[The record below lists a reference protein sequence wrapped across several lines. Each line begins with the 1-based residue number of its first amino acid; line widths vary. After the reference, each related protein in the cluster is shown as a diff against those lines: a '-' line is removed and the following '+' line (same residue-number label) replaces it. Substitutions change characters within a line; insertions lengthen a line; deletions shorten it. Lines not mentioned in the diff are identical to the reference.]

1 MRIHLKNLLFI
12 LLIGLA
18 LSACKKK
25 TTTPPPDPNKC
36 EDITDARDGQKYKV
50 VKIGDQCWMAENL
63 NFETPSESSCY
74 DDDPAN
80 CDQWGRI
87 YTWDA
92 VKDACP
98 DGWRLPTKED
108 FNTLID
114 EVGGVSVAG
123 TALKVGGSS
132 GFNAILAGGKD
143 ANGASIGVNIVI
155 AFWSNSNHSTNSFKK
170 TLTISTA
177 ADAGLSGT
185 SNASGN
191 YCRCIKD

>member
-1 MRIHLKNLLFI
+1 MKILKTI
-12 LLIGLA
+12 LLLVLVSTLLTVG
-18 LSACKKK
+18 CKKK

-36 EDITDARDGQKYKV
+36 EDITDARDGQTYKV

-74 DDDPAN
+74 GNDPTN

-87 YTWDA
+87 YTYNA

-98 DGWRLPTKED
+98 DGWRLPTKAD
-108 FNTLID
+108 FDTLID
-114 EVGGVSVAG
+114 EVGGTGTAG
-123 TALKVGGSS
+123 TALKVGGTS

-155 AFWSNSNHSTNSFKK
+155 AFWSSSNHSTNSFKK

-177 ADAGLSGT
+177 ADAGISGT

-191 YCRCIKD
+191 YCRCLKD

>member
-1 MRIHLKNLLFI
+1 MRIHLKHLVFI

-18 LSACKKK
+18 FSACKKK

-63 NFETPSESSCY
+63 NYETPSNSFCY
-74 DDDPAN
+74 GDDPAN

-98 DGWRLPTKED
+98 DGWRLPTKSEFD
-108 FNTLID
+108 ILIN
-114 EVGGVSVAG
+114 EVGGADTGG
-123 TALKVGGSS
+123 THLKVGGLS
-132 GFNAILAGGKD
+132 GFNAILAGGMDK
-143 ANGASIGVNIVI
+143 NGFYIGVNV
-155 AFWSNSNHSTNSFKK
+155 ATGYWSSTNHSTNGFKK
-170 TLTISTA
+170 VL
-177 ADAGLSGT
+177 GLSTLGKIY
-185 SNASGN
+185 SGASINEAGE